1 MSVNK
6 YANLP
11 DIDTAPDIYETE
23 DVFPSSQ
30 AKQGDSSDE
39 ESGVQTRH
47 TSRGKI
53 IEAPGREELDNS
65 SLIGTD
71 EASRRFKRAERKSRQ
86 DRSLYKY
93 PPSRSLSPSP
103 SRQKSLSARLRLLQN
118 ELASLENEVSDP
130 SNPLLQKE
138 REESN
143 VDPGEL
149 IKGLVDVRARLDK
162 VSQKEG
168 RSRLVQE
175 EEGAT
180 TKVKDGDQAKD
191 GVKELA
197 EMDRRVGEVEKLIGS
212 SSTSLDEASPMP
224 TPLLL
229 LLSRLNTQVTVLTQP
244 RHLDNISRRL
254 KLLLSDLDRVSSANQ
269 QHRRQSHHNEAAIP
283 PNAAPSA
290 LQEQITPIL
299 TRLVPSLPHIPHIL
313 MRLRTLSALH
323 TSAAEFQSTL
333 EGLEE
338 EQKKAR
344 EALEEL
350 SRALDSVEGSL
361 DENRKLVEGNVSG
374 LEERV
379 QSLLQ
384 RVEQVSR

>member
-1 MSVNK
+1 
-6 YANLP
+6 
-11 DIDTAPDIYETE
+11 
-23 DVFPSSQ
+23 
-30 AKQGDSSDE
+30 
-39 ESGVQTRH
+39 
-47 TSRGKI
+47 
-53 IEAPGREELDNS
+53 
-65 SLIGTD
+65 
-71 EASRRFKRAERKSRQ
+71 
-86 DRSLYKY
+86 
-93 PPSRSLSPSP
+93 
-103 SRQKSLSARLRLLQN
+103 
-118 ELASLENEVSDP
+118 
-130 SNPLLQKE
+130 
-138 REESN
+138 
-143 VDPGEL
+143 
-149 IKGLVDVRARLDK
+149 
-162 VSQKEG
+162 
-168 RSRLVQE
+168 
-175 EEGAT
+175 
-180 TKVKDGDQAKD
+180 
-191 GVKELA
+191 
-197 EMDRRVGEVEKLIGS
+197 
-212 SSTSLDEASPMP
+212 MP
-224 TPLLL
+224 TPLLP

-244 RHLDNISRRL
+244 RHLDNISSRL
-254 KLLLSDLDRVSSANQ
+254 KLLLSDLYRVSSANQ
-269 QHRRQSHHNEAAIP
+269 QHRRQSHHNETAIP
-283 PNAAPSA
+283 LNAAPSA